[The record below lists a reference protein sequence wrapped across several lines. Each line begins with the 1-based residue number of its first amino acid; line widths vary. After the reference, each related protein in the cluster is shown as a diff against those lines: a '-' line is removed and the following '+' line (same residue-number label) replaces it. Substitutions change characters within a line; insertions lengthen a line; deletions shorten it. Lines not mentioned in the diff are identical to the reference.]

1 MLFKKV
7 NNNVNCVQQEGNW
20 NGTKLSASGP
30 GPGGFWVAL
39 LSGGMRAVSPFS
51 LKHQLSI
58 AIKGIFF
65 QKHTE
70 VALQTLEL
78 SNFLLQAESFTDK
91 A

>member
-1 MLFKKV
+1 MLIVSKKKV
-7 NNNVNCVQQEGNW
+7 NEMVQNFQHRG
-20 NGTKLSASGP
+20 LVQVP
-30 GPGGFWVAL
+30 WVAL
-39 LSGGMRAVSPFS
+39 LSGGMRAISPFS

-58 AIKGIFF
+58 AIEGTFF

-70 VALQTLEL
+70 VVLQTLEL